1 MPCGSWRNCCAFKQ
15 GDRFCTQN
23 GLFTEIQRSQGL
35 SYGPMTQK
43 ARPSPLKPCHY
54 LRDEMLLTEKI
65 LGSKVKPHKVI
76 AHRGMSGKF
85 PENTLLAFDAVRH
98 EGLRWVE
105 TDISMLAD
113 ETLIVFHDEAQGR
126 TVAGDKL
133 VADAKWEDFKN
144 ADAGLWKGIQFSGQK
159 VLRLET
165 LIAWA
170 EVHDMTL
177 SLIHISEP
185 TRPY

>member
-1 MPCGSWRNCCAFKQ
+1 
-15 GDRFCTQN
+15 
-23 GLFTEIQRSQGL
+23 
-35 SYGPMTQK
+35 MTQE
-43 ARPSPLKPCHY
+43 ALPSPLKPCHY

-133 VADAKWEDFKN
+133 VADAKWEGKALYPYF
-144 ADAGLWKGIQFSGQK
+144 G
-159 VLRLET
+159 
-165 LIAWA
+165 
-170 EVHDMTL
+170 
-177 SLIHISEP
+177 
-185 TRPY
+185 RPNSF